1 MIYKKII
8 FKCNSNSSWFEN
20 ASLSNLNK
28 LGRPMTHDSQKIEM
42 NPNSIYCKI
51 GNLAA
56 ITVEFT
62 TKQNIEAYNKILD
75 NIPHSQYWS
84 LCYARERD
92 TGTWKK
98 MYVWGTNLFS
108 HEMLNAD
115 HTYELSVA
123 YVSTI

>member
-1 MIYKKII
+1 MGKQLKWEIDAV
-8 FKCNSNSSWFEN
+8 N

-62 TKQNIEAYNKILD
+62 TKQNIEAYNKIFD

-115 HTYELSVA
+115 HTYELSAA